1 MSILPIRKVIGTAI
15 FLFISYQVQSQ
26 QGLAPSNFSGY
37 FEANGQYYQAD
48 SAIDAPEVREKYLNN
63 GFMVLNYNNGN
74 LRIVM

>member
-48 SAIDAPEVREKYLNN
+48 SAIDALKVEGINVVDPKLAK
-63 GFMVLNYNNGN
+63 FMMV
-74 LRIVM
+74 